1 MKIVIF
7 HYFRH
12 FFSSLES
19 SFVDAI
25 ISFLQYFLSLIKRRF
40 PWLIQFSPREEGG
53 KKGKNAKYSHFHQG
67 QVPLEQKPSWTT
79 SRNFFKNFALYINVL
94 RIRFGVE
101 TTLTDRY
108 MDIWMDWTN
117 LLMVAR
123 LVSWPKEVVRMEFQ
137 LIPNRR
143 KAVTWQ
149 EREIRYFEREKPMTD
164 VTAN

>member
-1 MKIVIF
+1 MPLPKELDRLTLSLKKLCIIVVFLQPNRLTWWNAIYDVIIVKIVIF

-79 SRNFFKNFALYINVL
+79 SRNFFKNFTLYINVL

-108 MDIWMDWTN
+108 FDIWMD
-117 LLMVAR
+117 
-123 LVSWPKEVVRMEFQ
+123 
-137 LIPNRR
+137 
-143 KAVTWQ
+143 
-149 EREIRYFEREKPMTD
+149 
-164 VTAN
+164 

>member
-19 SFVDAI
+19 NFVDAV

-40 PWLIQFSPREEGG
+40 PWLIQFWPRGEGG
-53 KKGKNAKYSHFHQG
+53 KKGKNAKYSHFQQG

-94 RIRFGVE
+94 RIRSGVE
-101 TTLTDRY
+101 TTLTDIY
-108 MDIWMDWTN
+108 LDIWMDWTI
-117 LLMVAR
+117 LLMEAR
-123 LVSWPKEVVRMEFQ
+123 LVSWPKEVEKVQFQ
-137 LIPNRR
+137 LTPNRK

-149 EREIRYFEREKPMTD
+149 EREIRYFKREKPMTD